1 VGEPVSDDLRF
12 RIHRKTVTG
21 RERGVARLL
30 AQLKNYQNCPKTTT
44 MIKVRDKL
52 TEKSDVDVVI
62 KQFNR
67 GQL

>member
-21 RERGVARLL
+21 RERGVARL
-30 AQLKNYQNCPKTTT
+30 AQLKDYQNCPKTMT

-52 TEKSDVDVVI
+52 TEKNDDDVVI
-62 KQFNR
+62 KQVNR
-67 GQL
+67 CQL